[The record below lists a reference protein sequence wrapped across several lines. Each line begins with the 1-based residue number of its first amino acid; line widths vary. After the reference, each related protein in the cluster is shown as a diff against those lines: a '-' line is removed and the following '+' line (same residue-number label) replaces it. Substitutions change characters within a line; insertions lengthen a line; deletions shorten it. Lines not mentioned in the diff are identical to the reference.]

1 MARYRDPIRGRG
13 TNAAPQ
19 NRFEAARFEPDE
31 ESGFADDETVD
42 PRSQFIPDAARSA
55 LSKNQSPDVGFDVGL
70 NPYRGCEHGCIY
82 CLAPETPV
90 LFADMIWRPLG
101 DVRVGDILAGFD
113 EHAPPGGARKLRRA
127 AVLGVWWSRKPSWRL
142 VTENAEVVTTAE
154 HRWLQSRS
162 FRWSRT
168 EQLSPGRMLRRLPV
182 VMPTPICDDY
192 RAGYIAGLSL
202 AVGSFGSAAAYWRI
216 ALVYREPLERLV
228 SYLACFGIES
238 NIRPFDGGARAPRAL
253 EKVEIR
259 SLARLG
265 LVSKILHVERSSA
278 GYRRGFVAGFF
289 DAEGSSSSS
298 LRISQVDRHT
308 LARVSGYARALGFD
322 FKPEPR
328 EGKASAIRLV
338 GSLAERI
345 RFFSIFE
352 PAIRRKIDYVWGHMP
367 PTSPERIDAV
377 ERGRLRDVVDIQTT
391 TGTFY
396 AAGLA
401 THNCYARPTHEYLGY
416 SAGLDFETRI
426 LVKHELPEL
435 LRAALSAKS
444 WKPQTIGIS
453 GVTDAY
459 QPIERKLRLTRRALE
474 VLADFRNPCSIITKS
489 RLVARDADVLQELAR
504 HDAVSVTIS
513 LTSLDPELARRMEPR
528 AAQPNARLW
537 TIEQLAHAGVPVGV
551 NLAPIVPGLTEHE
564 IPALLAA
571 AADAGA
577 QWAGWQL
584 VRLPYAVKDLFAEWL
599 EAHYPDRR
607 EKVLHRI
614 ADVREGKLNDSRFGL
629 RHRGTGLW
637 SEQIAELVALSRR
650 RTGLVA
656 SWPKLSVAAFRRPGT
671 SQLTLF

>member
-31 ESGFADDETVD
+31 ASGYAEDETVD

-90 LFADMIWRPLG
+90 LFADMTWRPLG
-101 DVRVGDILAGFD
+101 EVRVGDVLAGFD

-142 VTENAEVVTTAE
+142 VTENAEVATTAE
-154 HRWLQSRS
+154 HRWLQARS

-182 VMPTPICDDY
+182 VTPTPICDDY

-202 AVGSFGSAAAYWRI
+202 AVGDASSAAAYWRI
-216 ALVYREPLERLV
+216 ALVDREPLERLV
-228 SYLACFGIES
+228 SYLACFGIEAC
-238 NIRPFDGGARAPRAL
+238 IRPYDGGARAPRPL
-253 EKVEIR
+253 EKVEVR
-259 SLARLG
+259 SLTRLG

-278 GYRRGFVAGFF
+278 SYRRGFVAGFF
-289 DAEGSSSSS
+289 DAGARSGES
-298 LRISQVDRHT
+298 V
-308 LARVSGYARALGFD
+308 ARVSGYARSLGFE
-322 FKPEPR
+322 FGR
-328 EGKASAIRLV
+328 

-345 RFFSIFE
+345 RFFSTFQ
-352 PAIRRKIDYVWGHMP
+352 PAIRRKIDYLWGHMP

-377 ERGRLRDVVDIQTT
+377 ERGRIRDVVDIQTT

-435 LRAALSAKS
+435 LRGALSAKS

-459 QPIERKLRLTRRALE
+459 QPIERKLRLTRRSLE

-537 TIEQLAHAGVPVGV
+537 TIEQLARAGVPVGV
-551 NLAPIVPGLTEHE
+551 NLAPIVPGLTEH
-564 IPALLAA
+564 
-571 AADAGA
+571 ADAGA
-577 QWAGWQL
+577 KWAGWQL
-584 VRLPYAVKDLFAEWL
+584 ARLPYAVKDLFAEWL
-599 EAHYPDRR
+599 AQHYPDRR

-614 ADVREGKLNDSRFGL
+614 ADVRDGKLNDSRFGV
-629 RHRGTGLW
+629 RHRGTGIW
-637 SEQIAELVALSRR
+637 ADQIAELVALSRK